1 MKKKP
6 HQWPTDGATMK
17 YVDRVNDR
25 LTMRIDKLLSR
36 QRDTAKELAILGR
49 LVRAYI
55 SGEEDLEEQG

>member
-6 HQWPTDGATMK
+6 HSWPTDGATMK

-36 QRDTAKELAILGR
+36 VRAQAIDLKELQSKMDYVMAF
-49 LVRAYI
+49 VPNH
-55 SGEEDLEEQG
+55 EDE

>member
-36 QRDTAKELAILGR
+36 VRDQQSELTDLGR
-49 LVRAYI
+49 LVRAFI
-55 SGEEDLEEQG
+55 VEEDD

>member
-25 LTMRIDKLLSR
+25 LTVRIDKLLTRVRSLQTDMAVLHEMFSR
-36 QRDTAKELAILGR
+36 F
-49 LVRAYI
+49 
-55 SGEEDLEEQG
+55 EE